1 MFCDDKVCAVVYIP
15 PVPETPRSKK
25 SKHKGTAFRAGA
37 SNEAADRSL
46 HTTGVDAAKAPKKPN
61 ASRKAVDVRRAA
73 MISEMEIEKLNETMG
88 TIFLDP
94 DQKSPRAQDF
104 EERLTARIVGQER
117 AVRRMSGLYQIFLAG
132 MSPLNRPIGTM
143 LFLGPTGSGK
153 TRVIE
158 AAAEVLFGDANAIV
172 KIDCAEFQ
180 HSHEIAKLIGSPP
193 GYLGHRETSPM
204 LTQENL
210 DRMHTDDLKVS
221 LVLFDEIEKASDSLW
236 QLLLGI
242 LDKATLTLGD
252 NRRVD
257 FSHTMVIMTSNLG
270 AREMSELISGGIG
283 FAPGK
288 GNKQINDT
296 EVDQKIYRTAVE
308 AARRKFSPE
317 FMNRID
323 KVVVFRSLKEHH
335 LRQILDLE
343 LQAVQDRIMA
353 SAGTKFVFQCSGTA
367 KDMLLREGL
376 DFKYGARHLKRAV
389 ERFLVYPLSN
399 LVATGQVGL
408 GDLVHVDLDELTHK
422 LIFSKRSGGALVQD
436 TPKDK
441 DEPTSGESFSGGV
454 GLPIPQPAKAAR
466 KSQSRG
472 EKAEN

>member
-1 MFCDDKVCAVVYIP
+1 VIA
-15 PVPETPRSKK
+15 E
-25 SKHKGTAFRAGA
+25 
-37 SNEAADRSL
+37 
-46 HTTGVDAAKAPKKPN
+46 PKK
-61 ASRKAVDVRRAA
+61 
-73 MISEMEIEKLNETMG
+73 EMSAPEKQIEEPV
-88 TIFLDP
+88 FLDP

-104 EERLTARIVGQER
+104 EERLGARIVGQER

-132 MSPLNRPIGTM
+132 MNPINRPIGTM

-158 AAAEVLFGDANAIV
+158 AASEVLFGDTNGVV

-210 DRMHTDDLKVS
+210 DRTHTEELKLT
-221 LVLFDEIEKASDSLW
+221 LVLFDEIEKASDALW

-257 FSHTMVIMTSNLG
+257 FSKCMVIMTSNLG

-288 GNKQINDT
+288 GVKNPHDT

-335 LRQILDLE
+335 LRSILDLE
-343 LQAVQDRIMA
+343 LGSVQDRIML
-353 SAGTKFVFQCSGTA
+353 SAGTKFVFQCSDDA
-367 KDMLLREGL
+367 KDMLLQEGI
-376 DFKYGARHLKRAV
+376 DFKYGARHLKRAI

-399 LVATGQVGL
+399 LVATGQIGL
-408 GDLVHVDLDELTHK
+408 GDLVQVGLNRNTNKLT
-422 LIFSKRSGGALVQD
+422 FSKKSGGALIQD
-436 TPKDK
+436 MIVPRADSEQLASRTG
-441 DEPTSGESFSGGV
+441 SVGV
-454 GLPIPQPAKAAR
+454 PIPQVKETKAA
-466 KSQSRG
+466 KKGQGRG
-472 EKAEN
+472 EKSEGQ